1 MYLIVG
7 LGNPGPNYEETR
19 HNIGA
24 RILESWGGK
33 LGVHWSSRLFQS
45 RSGRARYEDQDLLLI
60 CPETFMN
67 RSGLA
72 VKACVDYFKIDPHR
86 ILLVH
91 DDLDLPLGRLKV
103 VKEGGAGGHKG
114 VVSVMAHLGDST
126 FPRIK
131 VGIGRPRYGEA
142 VEAYVLSPFYADEG
156 GVVEEVAHLA
166 VKGCELFVSKGVAFA
181 MNQINSQDLS
191 KKEVS

>member
-1 MYLIVG
+1 VYLIVG

-24 RILESWGGK
+24 RVMEFWGRK
-33 LGVHWSSRLFQS
+33 LGVCWSGRRFQS
-45 RSGRARYEDQDLLLI
+45 RSGRARYEDQDVLLI

-67 RSGLA
+67 RSGFG
-72 VKACVDYFKIDPHR
+72 VKACADYFKIDAR
-86 ILLVH
+86 QILVVH

-103 VKEGGAGGHKG
+103 VRDGGAGGHKG
-114 VVSVMAHLGDST
+114 VLSVAEHLGDLA

-131 VGIGRPRYGEA
+131 VGIGRPRHGEA
-142 VEAYVLSPFYADEG
+142 IEAYVLSPFYEDEG
-156 GVVEEVAHLA
+156 GVVEEVIHLA
-166 VKGCELFVSKGVAFA
+166 AKGCELFVSKGLAFA

-191 KKEVS
+191 KKEVT

>member
-1 MYLIVG
+1 VYLIVG

-19 HNIGA
+19 HNIGV
-24 RILESWGGK
+24 RILELWGRE
-33 LGVHWSSRLFQS
+33 LGVRWSSRLFQS
-45 RSGRARYEDQDLLLI
+45 RSGRARYEDKDLLLI

-72 VKACVDYFKIDPHR
+72 VKACVGYFKIDPHR

-114 VVSVMAHLGDST
+114 VLSVMEHLGDST
-126 FPRIK
+126 FTRIK

-156 GVVEEVAHLA
+156 GVVEEVTRLA

-191 KKEVS
+191 KKEVK

>member
-24 RILESWGGK
+24 RVLEFWGNR
-33 LGVHWSSRLFQS
+33 LGIRWSNRFFQS
-45 RSGRARYEDQDLLLI
+45 RSGRARYEGQDLLLI

-72 VKACVDYFKIDPHR
+72 VKACVDYFKIDLGR
-86 ILLVH
+86 ILVVH

-103 VKEGGAGGHKG
+103 VRDGGTGGHKG
-114 VVSVMAHLGDST
+114 VSSVAEHLGDLAFS
-126 FPRIK
+126 RIK
-131 VGIGRPRYGEA
+131 VGIGRPRHGEA
-142 VEAYVLSPFYADEG
+142 IEAYVLSPYYADEG
-156 GVVEEVAHLA
+156 GVLEEVIPLA
-166 VKGCELFVSKGVAFA
+166 AKGCELFVSKGVAFA

-191 KKEVS
+191 KKEVC

>member
-1 MYLIVG
+1 VYLIVG

-19 HNIGA
+19 HNIGV
-24 RILESWGGK
+24 RVLEFWGRK
-33 LGVHWSSRLFQS
+33 LGVRWSGRLFQS
-45 RSGRARYEDQDLLLI
+45 RSGRARCEDQDLLLI
-60 CPETFMN
+60 CPQTFMN

-72 VKACVDYFKIDPHR
+72 VKACVNYFKIDGHR

-103 VKEGGAGGHKG
+103 VKDGGAGGHKG
-114 VVSVMAHLGDST
+114 VLSVAEHLGDSA
-126 FPRIK
+126 FSRIK

-156 GVVEEVAHLA
+156 GVVEEVTHLA
-166 VKGCELFVSKGVAFA
+166 AKGCELFVSKGVASA

-191 KKEVS
+191 KKEVR

>member
-1 MYLIVG
+1 VYLIVG

-24 RILESWGGK
+24 RVLEFWGRK
-33 LGVHWSSRLFQS
+33 LGVRWSGRLFQS
-45 RSGRARYEDQDLLLI
+45 RSGRARYEDQELLLI

-67 RSGLA
+67 RCGLA
-72 VKACVDYFKIDPHR
+72 VKACVDYFKIDRHR

-103 VKEGGAGGHKG
+103 VEDGGAGGHKG
-114 VVSVMAHLGDST
+114 VLSVAEHLGNLT
-126 FPRIK
+126 FSRIK

-142 VEAYVLSPFYADEG
+142 IEAYVLSRFYADEE
-156 GVVEEVAHLA
+156 GVVEEMTHLA
-166 VKGCELFVSKGVAFA
+166 AKGCELFVSRGVAFA

-191 KKEVS
+191 KKEVR

>member
-1 MYLIVG
+1 VYLIVG

-19 HNIGA
+19 HNIGV
-24 RILESWGGK
+24 RVLEFWGRN
-33 LGVHWSSRLFQS
+33 LGVRWSGRLFHS
-45 RSGRARYEDQDLLLI
+45 RSGRARFEDQDLLLI

-72 VKACVDYFKIDPHR
+72 VKAFVDYFKIDPHR

-114 VVSVMAHLGDST
+114 VLSVMAHLGDSA
-126 FPRIK
+126 FSRIK

-142 VEAYVLSPFYADEG
+142 IEAYVLSPFYENEG
-156 GVVEEVAHLA
+156 GVVEEVTLLA
-166 VKGCELFVSKGVAFA
+166 VRGCELFVSKGLAFA

-191 KKEVS
+191 NKEVR